1 MISRRGI
8 DEIKKHIVVFVLLQV
23 AMEAITALKMCF
35 IYASMFLFVNF
46 LVDIFSEYQWMGGY
60 KNIQYRTFLIQ

>member
-23 AMEAITALKMCF
+23 AMEAITALKRCF
-35 IYASMFLFVNF
+35 IHASMFLFVNF
-46 LVDIFSEYQWMGGY
+46 LVDIFSEYQ
-60 KNIQYRTFLIQ
+60 